1 MFFFHSLVPFCWSC
15 KIIGRFFQ
23 KQTLE
28 VEYCTLFY
36 FQLFQSFLLARSVSP
51 MQSLEKLRK
60 RKKILRRKILKRR
73 TQKRRQSPE
82 FLRVSMIQKKSAHP
96 ADRFTCSQS
105 SGREGARERGGG
117 LSLWVPCFAASNA
130 FACISSLLCAGP
142 SVAIAL

>member
-1 MFFFHSLVPFCWSC
+1 MVRFCWSC

-36 FQLFQSFLLARSVSP
+36 FQRVQSFLLARSVSP

-73 TQKRRQSPE
+73 TEKRRQLPE
-82 FLRVSMIQKKSAHP
+82 FLRVSMIQQKISSPQPTASPIAKVQEEKEPEKEEEDSACGCH
-96 ADRFTCSQS
+96 ALRLQTLCLHQ
-105 SGREGARERGGG
+105 
-117 LSLWVPCFAASNA
+117 LI
-130 FACISSLLCAGP
+130 ISSLLCAGP